1 MQNAPAAAERN
12 INSAAEKI
20 YLNRKFKMKGSDRV
34 LVVEEIKNELG
45 DINAQIN
52 EMGCSL

>member
-1 MQNAPAAAERN
+1 
-12 INSAAEKI
+12 
-20 YLNRKFKMKGSDRV
+20 MKGSDRV